1 MNIVNKNIK
10 IRIIDEVE
18 LILKRECTIRE
29 LANIFGVSKSTI
41 HKDLNDRLL
50 DINKEKYYKVKKIF
64 NKHIQQRHINGGEA
78 TRQKYIDMKGGKN
91 ERYRNRFRYS

>member
-1 MNIVNKNIK
+1 M
-10 IRIIDEVE
+10 RITKEVE
-18 LILKRECTIRE
+18 FILKKECTIRD
-29 LANIFGVSKSTI
+29 LANIFGVSKSTV

-64 NKHIQQRHINGGEA
+64 NKHILQRHINGGEA
-78 TRQKYIDMKGGKN
+78 TRKKYIDMKGGKN